1 MSAQSLD
8 FGRLTEQ
15 YSNVTVREVISST
28 GGVSLA
34 QLVATRAAIQLLTL
48 VDARRFTR
56 VELVPP
62 GGGSTF
68 HFQQVVTP
76 TPSGSGEPSADITL
90 QDPTLTDITAVLT
103 MFRIG
108 TFIGDMAQR
117 QAAVNLAEVVGIAHG
132 NGINQQMNNDIYTVL
147 ATNSVVTRTVGTA
160 ADGKTTNFAY
170 SDVFNIRGQ
179 IERQRGRP
187 DTMVTVPQ
195 SPAVST
201 GVEIGWYPFVQSN
214 ITSVQFTAAL
224 ADYLRSGSIAEIFG
238 LRLFV
243 DKVYDRGIANFGS
256 SAGDKIAHVLVS
268 NEAVGWAQ
276 AEDIVSEV
284 QRWALQVGFRI
295 VTHSIGKTGLILDAF
310 TGSIQHA

>member
-8 FGRLTEQ
+8 FGRLTEE
-15 YSNVTVREVISST
+15 YSKLTVREVISST

-48 VDARRFTR
+48 VDARRFAR

-62 GGGSTF
+62 GGGTTF

-76 TPSGSGEPSADITL
+76 TPSASGEPSSDITL
-90 QDPTLTDITAVLT
+90 QDPTLTDVTAALT

-147 ATNSVVTRTVGTA
+147 RTN
-160 ADGKTTNFAY
+160 TTNVRTLGAVADAITTNY
-170 SDVFNIRGQ
+170 AWSDIFGMRGQ
-179 IERQRGRP
+179 IEKQRGRP
-187 DTMVTVPQ
+187 DTMVTFPQ
-195 SPAVST
+195 APKIGA
-201 GVEIGWYPFVQSN
+201 GVEVGWYPFVQSN
-214 ITSVQFTAAL
+214 ISSVQFTAAI
-224 ADYLRSGSIAEIFG
+224 ADYLRTGSIAEIFG

-243 DKVYDRGIANFGS
+243 DQVYNTFTGGS
-256 SAGDKIAHVLVS
+256 PSNNGDKMAHILVS
-268 NEAVGWAQ
+268 NEAVGFAQ

-295 VTHSIGKTGLILDAF
+295 VTHSIAKTALILDAF
-310 TGSIQHA
+310 TGSLQHA